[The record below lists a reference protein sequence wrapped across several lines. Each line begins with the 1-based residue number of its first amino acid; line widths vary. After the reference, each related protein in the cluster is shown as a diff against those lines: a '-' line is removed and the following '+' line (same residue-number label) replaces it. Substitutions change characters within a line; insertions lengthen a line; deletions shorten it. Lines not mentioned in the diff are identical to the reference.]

1 MPFAAEQVAVA
12 DGGIAHRIIVRY
24 QPQVD
29 WAEGC
34 SSDRERVLTPACSAA
49 CSAGSG
55 EGGPLKSRDELI
67 REIEVLRAAVDTQI
81 GTGQLAS
88 LWAIRFV
95 TPNPSLCD
103 LKIVAVIDRERMQQ
117 LCSAHLALHSG
128 MIVFHVDADGPDRLH
143 GQVTGACRRHI
154 PDVENIRPCCV
165 PEGCGSALDGKRRGT
180 PVRAQTL
187 LRPAEAAVCREDP
200 KRYPERSF
208 RYRRLFASRR
218 RVRSKAWVIVASRV

>member
-1 MPFAAEQVAVA
+1 MP
-12 DGGIAHRIIVRY
+12 
-24 QPQVD
+24 
-29 WAEGC
+29 
-34 SSDRERVLTPACSAA
+34 
-49 CSAGSG
+49 
-55 EGGPLKSRDELI
+55 
-67 REIEVLRAAVDTQI
+67 
-81 GTGQLAS
+81 S

-143 GQVTGACRRHI
+143 GQVTDACRRHI

-180 PVRAQTL
+180 PVRAQSL
-187 LRPAEAAVCREDP
+187 SALNPAHHLRRQAP
-200 KRYPERSF
+200 KP
-208 RYRRLFASRR
+208 
-218 RVRSKAWVIVASRV
+218 VRPLTDVDGAG

>member
-1 MPFAAEQVAVA
+1 MLALFRAERLRVNNPSDQVSEPVPSLGLGRRNLVHDSPIVRGEFPTGAVLEEQSGPGFREQV
-12 DGGIAHRIIVRY
+12 R
-24 QPQVD
+24 P
-29 WAEGC
+29 
-34 SSDRERVLTPACSAA
+34 
-49 CSAGSG
+49 
-55 EGGPLKSRDELI
+55 
-67 REIEVLRAAVDTQI
+67 AVDTQI
-81 GTGQLAS
+81 GIGQLPS

-128 MIVFHVDADGPDRLH
+128 MIVLHVDADGPDRLH
-143 GQVTGACRRHI
+143 GQVRDACRHHI

-187 LRPAEAAVCREDP
+187 LGPAEAAVCREDP

-218 RVRSKAWVIVASRV
+218 RVRSKASVIVASRV

>member
-1 MPFAAEQVAVA
+1 
-12 DGGIAHRIIVRY
+12 
-24 QPQVD
+24 
-29 WAEGC
+29 
-34 SSDRERVLTPACSAA
+34 
-49 CSAGSG
+49 
-55 EGGPLKSRDELI
+55 
-67 REIEVLRAAVDTQI
+67 
-81 GTGQLAS
+81 
-88 LWAIRFV
+88 
-95 TPNPSLCD
+95 
-103 LKIVAVIDRERMQQ
+103 MQQ

-143 GQVTGACRRHI
+143 GQVTDACRRHI

-218 RVRSKAWVIVASRV
+218 RVRSKASVIVASRV